1 MIRKDLSGQRIG
13 RLTVL
18 RLSDKE
24 KESGKIKWVCQCD
37 CGNIVEVFS
46 SNLTRE
52 HTKSCGCLASEKRSK
67 RMKEKNPG
75 YKYGKSNSRLYT
87 IWNAMKKRCYL
98 KSHIHYSSYGGRG
111 IMVCEEWKK
120 DFMNFYNWAMSN
132 GYKDDLTIDRIN
144 PNGNYEPKNCRWIT
158 HKQQSNNKRNN
169 HLVEYKG
176 KKYTISQLAEEK
188 NIKYDI
194 LLYRINK
201 GWELED
207 AINLPAM
214 KGGQKYAYRTNNK

>member
-1 MIRKDLSGQRIG
+1 MIKKDLTGKKIG

-18 RLSDKE
+18 RLSDNK
-24 KESGKIKWVCQCD
+24 KNGSTKWVCQCD

-52 HTKSCGCLASEKRSK
+52 HTKSCGCLAREKSSK

-75 YKYGKSNSRLYT
+75 YKHGKNNSRLHI
-87 IWNAMKKRCYL
+87 IWDAMKKRCYL
-98 KSHIHYSSYGGRG
+98 KSHIHYLNYGGRG
-111 IMVCEEWKK
+111 IEVCEEWKN
-120 DFMNFYNWAMSN
+120 DFMSFYNWAMDN
-132 GYKDDLTIDRIN
+132 GYKDDLTIDRIDSDK
-144 PNGNYEPKNCRWIT
+144 NYCPENCRWIT
-158 HKQQSNNKRNN
+158 YKQQANNKRNN
-169 HLVEYKG
+169 HFVEYKG

-201 GWELED
+201 GWDLED
-207 AINLPAM
+207 AINLPVM
-214 KGGQKYAYRTNNK
+214 KGGPKYAYRRNNY